1 MCREFGW
8 TADQITGHY
17 EAHALGYASNHGYP
31 ASWIKHFDD
40 SMDKFRARVQTLR
53 RGAEAPVVEEKEIPA
68 ESPVAAEKADAG
80 VKTVNVELNTL
91 RSGNRGNQVKTAQRL
106 LNALGYDCGNV
117 DGVFG
122 AKTKAAVM
130 SFQKAKGLGADGIIG
145 SKTWNA
151 LLK

>member
-1 MCREFGW
+1 
-8 TADQITGHY
+8 
-17 EAHALGYASNHGYP
+17 
-31 ASWIKHFDD
+31 
-40 SMDKFRARVQTLR
+40 MDKFRARVQTLL

-80 VKTVNVELNTL
+80 VKTVNVEFNTL